1 MKINNHSF
9 QSVNGLTL
17 RESILRQEALFRLK
31 GRLKFCLIISIYKIS
46 LPEENEKEGRSEHEA
61 EYDGVQADAADLV
74 APDNTVG
81 MLSHEKHILSG
92 DLLDYHFADHRR
104 KAVRYFHEYCAHGNL
119 ALVM

>member
-1 MKINNHSF
+1 MKINNHSL

-17 RESILRQEALFRLK
+17 RESILWHEGLFRLK

-61 EYDGVQADAADLV
+61 EYDGAQADTAALA

-81 MLSHEKHILSG
+81 MLSHEWCKYLKDRMSVKHPEETGLGPFKS
-92 DLLDYHFADHRR
+92 
-104 KAVRYFHEYCAHGNL
+104 NSN
-119 ALVM
+119 